1 MSTPKNSMSIS
12 LTGDEKLN
20 TAVSLFVRDH
30 VTEAYPLFQELAKAG
45 NPRALY
51 FLGEYYRKGWAGLPV
66 DENLGFQYHHEG
78 AEKGEVLCQLNLAYE
93 EENIQEDIV
102 QAVIPKVFPLAQA
115 GDVVA
120 QHELGDALT
129 NLEHL
134 NDVSLCHLDVA
145 KEAEYWLEKAAKAGY
160 WRAMDDLANSYW
172 GERNIEK
179 NLNKAVQWNKVLAQM
194 QGDHVSDAVE
204 SLGLLYEALGDY
216 DKKFQ
221 QSAKWAAEGYGWPMY
236 YVAECYQDGKGVT
249 ENQDKAIEWYQKA
262 YECHG
267 EVAGPAAFVLGCM
280 YGNQGNMEKAFAWY
294 SKGAAEGL
302 DWCMCSLANCYRDG
316 EGVSQ
321 DLEKAMEWYQ
331 KTYDCHGTVAGDAA
345 NQIGRL
351 YYLDGNYEEAFG
363 WQCKGV
369 EEGCMDAMFNLAGLY
384 RDGEGV
390 GKDYDKAIEWYEK
403 VYRLHGEMAGLA
415 ANMIGMIYCD
425 EQDDAEKA
433 FDWALKGAEE
443 GFDAAMSNLGGMYR
457 RGHGVKKNLDKAI
470 EWYQKAYELHGDDA
484 GFAAYQLAGIYSDE
498 ENVVK
503 KWEWTEK
510 SAQEGYDEAM
520 LDIGLRY
527 DGDDELSEDL
537 DQAMEWYQK
546 AYAQHGSVA
555 GDAAILIAMIYE
567 RKDQEEKAFEWYS
580 KGAEE
585 GSEDAMYFLAQSYEY
600 GAGVQANREKAI
612 EWYQKVV
619 DCHGDEEEEAEEHLQ
634 ALLKEIEEG

>member
-1 MSTPKNSMSIS
+1 M
-12 LTGDEKLN
+12 
-20 TAVSLFVRDH
+20 
-30 VTEAYPLFQELAKAG
+30 
-45 NPRALY
+45 
-51 FLGEYYRKGWAGLPV
+51 
-66 DENLGFQYHHEG
+66 
-78 AEKGEVLCQLNLAYE
+78 
-93 EENIQEDIV
+93 
-102 QAVIPKVFPLAQA
+102 A
-115 GDVVA
+115 GD
-120 QHELGDALT
+120 
-129 NLEHL
+129 
-134 NDVSLCHLDVA
+134 
-145 KEAEYWLEKAAKAGY
+145 
-160 WRAMDDLANSYW
+160 
-172 GERNIEK
+172 
-179 NLNKAVQWNKVLAQM
+179 
-194 QGDHVSDAVE
+194 
-204 SLGLLYEALGDY
+204 
-216 DKKFQ
+216 
-221 QSAKWAAEGYGWPMY
+221 
-236 YVAECYQDGKGVT
+236 
-249 ENQDKAIEWYQKA
+249 
-262 YECHG
+262 
-267 EVAGPAAFVLGCM
+267 AAFVLGCM
-280 YGNQGNMEKAFAWY
+280 YGNQGNMGKAFAWY

-369 EEGCMDAMFNLAGLY
+369 EEGCMDAMYNLAGLY

-433 FDWALKGAEE
+433 FDWALTGAEE

-503 KWEWTEK
+503 KWKWTKK

-520 LDIGLRY
+520 LDMGLRY
-527 DGDDELSEDL
+527 DEGNASPED
-537 DQAMEWYQK
+537 QAKAMEWYQT
-546 AYAQHGSVA
+546 AYAQHGTAV
-555 GDAAILIAMIYE
+555 GDAALLIAMMYD
-567 RKDQEEKAFEWYS
+567 RQEQAEKAFEWYS

-585 GSEDAMYFLAQSYEY
+585 GSEDAIYFLAQSYEY

-619 DCHGDEEEEAEEHLQ
+619 DCHGDEEEEAKEHLQ

>member
-1 MSTPKNSMSIS
+1 
-12 LTGDEKLN
+12 
-20 TAVSLFVRDH
+20 
-30 VTEAYPLFQELAKAG
+30 
-45 NPRALY
+45 
-51 FLGEYYRKGWAGLPV
+51 
-66 DENLGFQYHHEG
+66 
-78 AEKGEVLCQLNLAYE
+78 
-93 EENIQEDIV
+93 
-102 QAVIPKVFPLAQA
+102 
-115 GDVVA
+115 
-120 QHELGDALT
+120 
-129 NLEHL
+129 
-134 NDVSLCHLDVA
+134 
-145 KEAEYWLEKAAKAGY
+145 
-160 WRAMDDLANSYW
+160 
-172 GERNIEK
+172 
-179 NLNKAVQWNKVLAQM
+179 
-194 QGDHVSDAVE
+194 
-204 SLGLLYEALGDY
+204 
-216 DKKFQ
+216 
-221 QSAKWAAEGYGWPMY
+221 
-236 YVAECYQDGKGVT
+236 
-249 ENQDKAIEWYQKA
+249 
-262 YECHG
+262 
-267 EVAGPAAFVLGCM
+267 
-280 YGNQGNMEKAFAWY
+280 
-294 SKGAAEGL
+294 
-302 DWCMCSLANCYRDG
+302 
-316 EGVSQ
+316 
-321 DLEKAMEWYQ
+321 
-331 KTYDCHGTVAGDAA
+331 
-345 NQIGRL
+345 
-351 YYLDGNYEEAFG
+351 
-363 WQCKGV
+363 
-369 EEGCMDAMFNLAGLY
+369 
-384 RDGEGV
+384 
-390 GKDYDKAIEWYEK
+390 
-403 VYRLHGEMAGLA
+403 MAGLA

-585 GSEDAMYFLAQSYEY
+585 GNENAMYFLAQSYEY

-619 DCHGDEEEEAEEHLQ
+619 DCHGDEEEEAKEHLQ